1 MSSKPPQLRDQA
13 TVRNGLR
20 IAGPALFG
28 IGLILTIIAFA
39 DFLSAFSS
47 FGASM
52 PTNFGLAFIGLPL
65 MAVGGAM
72 IRVGYLGPATRYV
85 AGEVAPTIK
94 EALGYVGVGAATL
107 TCAKCG
113 GANKPDARFCDHCGA
128 ALSISCPSCGNANA
142 PDATFCNQCGKPLTP
157 A

>member
-39 DFLSAFSS
+39 DFFSAFSS

-72 IRVGYLGPATRYV
+72 MRVGYLARPRDTSPARS
-85 AGEVAPTIK
+85 PRPSRRR
-94 EALGYVGVGAATL
+94 LATW
-107 TCAKCG
+107 AS
-113 GANKPDARFCDHCGA
+113 AR
-128 ALSISCPSCGNANA
+128 
-142 PDATFCNQCGKPLTP
+142 QR
-157 A
+157 